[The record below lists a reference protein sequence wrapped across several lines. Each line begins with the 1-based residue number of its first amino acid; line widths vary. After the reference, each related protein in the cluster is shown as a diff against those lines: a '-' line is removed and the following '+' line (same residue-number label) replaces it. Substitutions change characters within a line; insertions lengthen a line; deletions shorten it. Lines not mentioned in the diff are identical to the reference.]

1 MLDSGEP
8 LDPSKLNQL
17 RMSLKE
23 KLEEI
28 KVLDGEILSLVGDK
42 EVDNEIAQA
51 DLYKEKIYSKLVLIE
66 RALEPA
72 PAVTP
77 PIAPAPLTTA
87 VTTPTSAFSHSNKV
101 RLPKLTI
108 KPFNGKLTAWTP
120 FWDSFNSAIHE
131 NPELS
136 KVDKFNYLRS
146 MVTHGALEALSGLT
160 LTGANYDETVEILRK
175 RFGNKQLIVNK
186 HMEQLLNTDGV
197 TSQHDVRGLR
207 HLYDVIETN
216 VRSLDSLGVKA
227 ESYGS
232 LLSSVLMNKLPSEL
246 RLIAS

>member
-1 MLDSGEP
+1 MWKKRVRAGHKSSATRMMTRVKEMLASEES
-8 LDPSKLNQL
+8 LDLSKLNQL

-28 KVLDGEILSLVGDK
+28 KVLDGEILSPVKDE
-42 EVDNEIAQA
+42 EVDDEIAQA
-51 DLYKEKIYSKLVLIE
+51 DLYKEKIYSTLILIE
-66 RALEPA
+66 KATGPMSA
-72 PAVTP
+72 AIAAVP
-77 PIAPAPLTTA
+77 SPLTTA
-87 VTTPTSAFSHSNKV
+87 ATTPTSASSHSNKV

-146 MVTHGALEALSGLT
+146 MVTHGALEAISGLT
-160 LTGANYDETVEILRK
+160 LTGANYDKAIEILWK
-175 RFGNKQLIVNK
+175 RFGNKQLIINK

-197 TSQHDVRGLR
+197 TSQHDVKGLR
-207 HLYDVIETN
+207 HLYDVIE
-216 VRSLDSLGVKA
+216 
-227 ESYGS
+227 
-232 LLSSVLMNKLPSEL
+232 
-246 RLIAS
+246 